1 MTAVAGTVHA
11 QNFVNFDDP
20 SIGNLQP
27 VTTQYAAEGVVFSG
41 VTWDGQTVALDANQQ
56 DDPFDDVNPPS
67 APNALSDYYG
77 GDPEARAEIMQIDFL
92 APASDISFL
101 YNPAGDAGVDT
112 VFNVYNTSDVLID
125 SFSDPNASGDGVYY
139 TETIDMSGVGE
150 VDIVAPE
157 QGWGHYIDNL
167 TFTESASAPDGGMT
181 IALLGGA
188 FAALAAMRR
197 KIS

>member
-1 MTAVAGTVHA
+1 MTALAGMVHA

-41 VTWDGQTVALDANQQ
+41 ITWDGQSVALDANQQ

-67 APNALSDYYG
+67 TPNALSDFYG
-77 GDPEARAEIMQIDFL
+77 GDPDSRAEVMQIEFL

-101 YNPAGDAGVDT
+101 YNPAGGDGVNT
-112 VFNVYNTSDVLID
+112 VFNVYNTSDALIE
-125 SFSDPNASGDGVYY
+125 SFSDLNASGDGVYY
-139 TETIDMSGVGE
+139 TETINMSDVGE
-150 VDIVAPE
+150 VDIVAPD

-167 TFTESASAPDGGMT
+167 SFTESASAPDGGLT
-181 IALLGGA
+181 VALLGGA
-188 FAALAAMRR
+188 FVALAAMRR